1 MIAAD
6 HSFTIGDGRTGFLL
20 IHGLGGT
27 PLELKFVA
35 KGLARQGFTVHCP
48 QLAGHCGDERD
59 LLATDWRRMPDAR
72 DAYPGLAAPSGRPA
86 VPPSGDDSSAA
97 AGEATEPPPAAE
109 STPPADQAPAE
120 AEAQAARPED
130 AAPPA

>member
-1 MIAAD
+1 MITTD

-48 QLAGHCGDERD
+48 QLAGHCGDESD
-59 LLATDWRRMPDAR
+59 LLATDWRDWYA
-72 DAYPGLAAPSGRPA
+72 S
-86 VPPSGDDSSAA
+86 V
-97 AGEATEPPPAAE
+97 
-109 STPPADQAPAE
+109 
-120 AEAQAARPED
+120 
-130 AAPPA
+130 